1 MILINYLNFR
11 WLNLESD
18 LGSRPTLTVYQQS
31 NNHVE
36 SNRLQLYYG
45 LTNHVESNRFM
56 DLLTVWHVPLHR
68 LINRVACSTTRY
80 WHTRGVIKISK
91 LFLSSLLFSSLL
103 FTFYL
108 CLSGSTERN
117 KRLVEK
123 AWLQLSLKEERACK
137 IIWSHL
143 IGARSVEWSTSHA
156 WQLHGVRVLYADARD
171 MD

>member
-1 MILINYLNFR
+1 MVK
-11 WLNLESD
+11 
-18 LGSRPTLTVYQQS
+18 SRVWPRFETYPNSLSTIKQPCGVKSFAALLWANQPCGVKS
-31 NNHVE
+31 LH
-36 SNRLQLYYG
+36 G
-45 LTNHVESNRFM
+45 LA
-56 DLLTVWHVPLHR
+56 
-68 LINRVACSTTRY
+68 NRVTCPTPQTYKS
-80 WHTRGVIKISK
+80 RGLLHYTLLAHKRRDQDLKTFS
-91 LFLSSLLFSSLL
+91 LFSSLL